1 VRLETS
7 PNKRR
12 HTENI
17 ADLRGFKT
25 PLISILTFLGDK
37 KKFLGRKAIKKPQ
50 SGKLGLDEFLTS
62 AETLINER
70 IMLMQIRNNFVTTKE
85 KSKKEDFVRGKCKEI
100 KTAIKIKKL
109 DEGKKL
115 YQHNSTTKNPNYE
128 EGIRTLPFEP
138 CLIHDKSHRFR
149 YKIGQKSENDTPL
162 LRVQTIPK
170 WLTTLLVWRKENNE
184 LIMEGVLQTNNFR
197 ASNHRKIKALD
208 KFCNK
213 YQPLYE
219 KRKVTMLFLTF
230 TRANYSKPWLTMMHL
245 IKEYF
250 NREGNPIL
258 DYIWTAEVSENLHF
272 HYHLCIAI
280 NRVSWKKI
288 PKRYMFENLWGQ
300 RTEINFVK
308 KNIKYY
314 MSKYFA
320 KSNFR
325 IEGLRSYGISKMS

>member
-1 VRLETS
+1 MLLETS
-7 PNKRR
+7 PNKRP

-17 ADLRGFKT
+17 IDFRGLKT

-37 KKFLGRKAIKKPQ
+37 KKFLGRKATKKPQ
-50 SGKLGLDEFLTS
+50 SGKLGLNRFLTS
-62 AETLINER
+62 ATTLINEQL
-70 IMLMQIRNNFVTTKE
+70 MLMQIRNNFVTTKQ
-85 KSKKEDFVRGKCKEI
+85 KSKKEDFIRGKCKEI
-100 KTAIKIKKL
+100 KTAIKVKNLK
-109 DEGKKL
+109 ESNRL
-115 YQHNSTTKNPNYE
+115 YQHLNTTKNPNYE
-128 EGIRTLPFEP
+128 EGIRTIPFES
-138 CLIHDKSHRFR
+138 CLIHDKSDRFR
-149 YKIGQKSENDTPL
+149 YKIGQKNENGIPL
-162 LRVQTIPK
+162 LRVQTLPK
-170 WLTTLLVWRKENNE
+170 WLTNLSVWKKTNNE
-184 LIMEGVLQTNNFR
+184 LQMESIYTSNNFKS
-197 ASNHRKIKALD
+197 SNSRKIKALD

-213 YQPLYE
+213 YQPLYQ
-219 KRKVTMLFLTF
+219 KRKATMLFLTF
-230 TRANYSKPWLTMMHL
+230 TRANYSKPWLIMMDI

-258 DYIWTAEVSENLHF
+258 DYIWTYEVSDKLHF

-320 KSNFR
+320 KSNYR
-325 IEGLRSYGISKMS
+325 IEGLRSYGMSKMS